1 MKRVVM
7 IVSMF
12 MLLAFPIQAAERY
25 VSLGDSLA
33 AGQTPNSMI
42 DAGYS
47 DFIALR
53 LASRGEL
60 AHFTKELA
68 FSGFT
73 TEQVL
78 QRVKE
83 PFAQPILRDATL
95 ITISAGANDLLRL
108 VNANNVTGD
117 VTFDQF
123 AADFALNNVR
133 ENTDA
138 ILKELKLR
146 APNASVAI
154 IGYYFP
160 YPHVHNAQKEGLS
173 AQLATL
179 NTILQQQAE
188 SNGATFVSV
197 DEAFGLD
204 ATHYLPNPTDV
215 HPNFD
220 GYMAMANAFLSDAG
234 ISSLTRAELP
244 AENSKTFEEVLQQLQ
259 AAQTKVTAEATSI
272 KTIERYV
279 PLHGVAALKRIY
291 VLR

>member
-1 MKRVVM
+1 MKRFVM
-7 IVSMF
+7 IVSML
-12 MLLAFPIQAAERY
+12 MLLAVPAQAAERY

-33 AGQTPNSMI
+33 AGQTPNNMI

-108 VNANNVTGD
+108 VNANNATGD

-160 YPHVHNAQKEGLS
+160 YPHVHDAQKQGLA

-179 NTILQQQAE
+179 NAILQQQAE
-188 SNGATFVSV
+188 ANGATFVSV
-197 DEAFGLD
+197 DEAFGLE
-204 ATHYLPNPTDV
+204 AMHYLPNPTDV

-220 GYMAMANAFLSDAG
+220 GYMAMANAFLRDAG
-234 ISSLTRAELP
+234 MSPLTRTELP
-244 AENSKTFEEVLQQLQ
+244 AENPKTFQEILTQLQQQ
-259 AAQTKVTAEATSI
+259 QQVTAAAPVD
-272 KTIERYV
+272 KTIEQYV
-279 PLHGVAALKRIY
+279 PLHGVAALQRIY
-291 VLR
+291 ALR

>member
-1 MKRVVM
+1 MKRFVM
-7 IVSMF
+7 IVSML
-12 MLLAFPIQAAERY
+12 MLLAVPVQAAERY

-33 AGQTPNSMI
+33 AGQTPNNMI

-108 VNANNVTGD
+108 VNANNATGD

-146 APNASVAI
+146 APNANVVI

-160 YPHVHNAQKEGLS
+160 YPHVHDAQKEGLA

-179 NTILQQQAE
+179 NAILQQQAE
-188 SNGATFVSV
+188 ANGVTFVSV

-220 GYMAMANAFLSDAG
+220 GYMAMANAFLRDDGMSP
-234 ISSLTRAELP
+234 LTRGELP
-244 AENSKTFEEVLQQLQ
+244 VKNPKTFQEILTQLQQQ
-259 AAQTKVTAEATSI
+259 QQVTAAAPVD
-272 KTIERYV
+272 KTIEQYV
-279 PLHGVAALKRIY
+279 PLHGVAALQRIY
-291 VLR
+291 ALR